1 MITISTGERN
11 SRDAFGLL
19 LCLTERKTEEMK

>member
-1 MITISTGERN
+1 MITMSAEGRS